1 MWQISP
7 VTLQRRCFNTG
18 SLSRTE
24 PARLSLRARPR
35 MAGRQEL
42 AQVETGRDNHARV
55 NDRNKLSKG
64 RTQVRELSEGE
75 GRCWHW

>member
-35 MAGRQEL
+35 MAGCQEL